1 MYLTS
6 FSEANVYLSG
16 LMLLSLAASYF
27 TWDLQMQLATNSV
40 ASINDSAFNLYHI
53 NFVQGR
59 LAFNVL
65 IPILPIF
72 ALHSLVSGTPR
83 S

>member
-1 MYLTS
+1 
-6 FSEANVYLSG
+6 
-16 LMLLSLAASYF
+16 
-27 TWDLQMQLATNSV
+27 MQLATKSV

-65 IPILPIF
+65 IPILPTF